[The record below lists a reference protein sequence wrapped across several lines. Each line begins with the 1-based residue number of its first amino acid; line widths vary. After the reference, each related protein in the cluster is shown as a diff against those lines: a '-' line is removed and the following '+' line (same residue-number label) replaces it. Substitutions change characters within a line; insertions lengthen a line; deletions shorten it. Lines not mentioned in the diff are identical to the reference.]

1 MTEKEVIDG
10 LEYEIKLIQKR
21 DRFSAKDISMQL
33 LRSTLDLIK
42 EQQETIK
49 NLKLKI
55 KNLKEDKTDNS
66 N

>member
-1 MTEKEVIDG
+1 MDEKEIIFG
-10 LEYEIKLIQKR
+10 LEYEIKLLEEEY
-21 DRFSAKDISMQL
+21 RFAAKDISVQL

-42 EQQETIK
+42 RQQEIIK
-49 NLKLKI
+49 DLKLKI

>member
-1 MTEKEVIDG
+1 MDEKEIIFG
-10 LEYEIKLIQKR
+10 LEYEIKLLEEE
-21 DRFSAKDISMQL
+21 DRFAAKDISVQL

-42 EQQETIK
+42 GQQEIIK
-49 NLKLKI
+49 DLKLKI

>member
-1 MTEKEVIDG
+1 MEEKEIIYG
-10 LEYEIKLIQKR
+10 LEYEIKLLEEE
-21 DRFSAKDISMQL
+21 DRFAAKDISVQL

-42 EQQETIK
+42 EQQEII
-49 NLKLKI
+49 NDLKLKI

>member
-1 MTEKEVIDG
+1 MEEKEIIAG
-10 LEYEIKLIQKR
+10 LEYEIKLLEEE
-21 DRFSAKDISMQL
+21 DRFAAKDISVQL

-42 EQQETIK
+42 EQQEIIK
-49 NLKLKI
+49 DLKLKI

>member
-1 MTEKEVIDG
+1 MNEKEIISG
-10 LEYEIKLIQKR
+10 LEYEIKLLEEK
-21 DRFSAKDISMQL
+21 DRFAAKDISVQL

-42 EQQETIK
+42 EQQKIIK
-49 NLKLKI
+49 DLKLKI

>member
-1 MTEKEVIDG
+1 MDEKEIISG
-10 LEYEIKLIQKR
+10 LEYEIKLIEKN
-21 DRFSAKDISMQL
+21 DMFSAKDISVQL

-42 EQQETIK
+42 EQQEIIK
-49 NLKLKI
+49 DLKLKI

>member
-21 DRFSAKDISMQL
+21 DRFSAKDISVQL

>member
-21 DRFSAKDISMQL
+21 DMFAAKDISVQL

-42 EQQETIK
+42 EQQEIIK
-49 NLKLKI
+49 DLKLKI
-55 KNLKEDKTDNS
+55 KNLKENKTDNS

>member
-1 MTEKEVIDG
+1 MEEKEIIYG
-10 LEYEIKLIQKR
+10 LEYEIKLLEKE
-21 DRFSAKDISMQL
+21 DRFAAKDISVQL

-42 EQQETIK
+42 EQQETI
-49 NLKLKI
+49 NDLKLKI

>member
-1 MTEKEVIDG
+1 MEEKEIIAG
-10 LEYEIKLIQKR
+10 LEYEIKLLEEE
-21 DRFSAKDISMQL
+21 DRFAAKDISVQL

-42 EQQETIK
+42 EQQKIIK
-49 NLKLKI
+49 DLKLKI

>member
-1 MTEKEVIDG
+1 MDEKEIISG
-10 LEYEIKLIQKR
+10 LEYEIKLIEKN
-21 DRFSAKDISMQL
+21 DMFSAKDISVQL

-55 KNLKEDKTDNS
+55 KNLKDNTDNS